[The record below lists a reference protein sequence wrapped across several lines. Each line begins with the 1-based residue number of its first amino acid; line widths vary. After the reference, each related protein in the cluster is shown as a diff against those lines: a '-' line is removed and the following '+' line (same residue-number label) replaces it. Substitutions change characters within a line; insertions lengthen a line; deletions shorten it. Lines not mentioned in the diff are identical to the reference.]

1 MDRKSIFLRGLV
13 AYLVQQGVTSIRPRS
28 PEDRKRFLALLN
40 ELNEAVAKASRENL
54 RAYRSLVR
62 LRNELLPSNT
72 GALDGIETALRNMQ
86 LSLTS
91 APNPFYDEIAFD
103 IPPAHAES
111 VFGQLEQADREL
123 ISQVGRAYHAA
134 AA

>member
-13 AYLVQQGVTSIRPRS
+13 AYLVQQGITSIRPRS

-40 ELNEAVAKASRENL
+40 KLNQAVAGASRENL
-54 RAYRSLVR
+54 QAFRSLVR

-111 VFGQLEQADREL
+111 LLGQLEPADRDL
-123 ISQVGRAYHAA
+123 ITRVGRAYHTAA
-134 AA
+134 

>member
-1 MDRKSIFLRGLV
+1 MDRKSSFIRGLV
-13 AYLVQQGVTSIRPRS
+13 AYLVKEGVTSIRPHS
-28 PEDRKRFLALLN
+28 PEDRKRFLALVDRLK
-40 ELNEAVAKASRENL
+40 ELVAKASRENL
-54 RAYRSLVR
+54 GAFRSLVR

-103 IPPAHAES
+103 ITPTHAKS
-111 VFGQLEQADREL
+111 LFSQLEPADRDL
-123 ISQVGRAYHAA
+123 IEQVGRAYSGAA
-134 AA
+134 A